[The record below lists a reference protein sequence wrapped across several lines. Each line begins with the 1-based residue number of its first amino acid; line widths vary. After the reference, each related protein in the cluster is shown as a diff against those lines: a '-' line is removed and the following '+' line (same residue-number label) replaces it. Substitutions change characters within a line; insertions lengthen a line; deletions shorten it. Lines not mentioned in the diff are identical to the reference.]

1 MASWKAM
8 HKWPSLKWW
17 SYNHGHRTIPVEL
30 GTDSTNTW
38 SETTMLLHTFMTDY
52 MQPSLNQG
60 TDAEVAYIA
69 QHPLF
74 DQMPSLVHDFEQPE
88 LMGGEAMLMNAWIGT
103 KGTVTPL
110 HFDSYDNFLA
120 QVHTWHCSS
129 DCCTSIMADSGSN
142 TQPSACV
149 KSSRVIIFHLTKVI
163 LPKTC
168 GSCCTQTLVLLLAS
182 VLDTVHYCDVCLLMY
197 V

>member
-1 MASWKAM
+1 
-8 HKWPSLKWW
+8 
-17 SYNHGHRTIPVEL
+17 
-30 GTDSTNTW
+30 
-38 SETTMLLHTFMTDY
+38 MLLHTFMTDY
-52 MQPSLNQG
+52 MQPSMNQG

-74 DQMPSLVHDFEQPE
+74 DQMPSLVHDFEQPD
-88 LMGGEAMLMNAWIGT
+88 LMGGEALQMNAWIGT

-129 DCCTSIMADSGSN
+129 NCCTSIMADSGTN

-149 KSSRVIIFHLTKVI
+149 KSSRVHT

-168 GSCCTQTLVLLLAS
+168 GSYCTQTLVLLLAS
-182 VLDTVHYCDVCLLMY
+182 VLDTVYDCDVCLLMY